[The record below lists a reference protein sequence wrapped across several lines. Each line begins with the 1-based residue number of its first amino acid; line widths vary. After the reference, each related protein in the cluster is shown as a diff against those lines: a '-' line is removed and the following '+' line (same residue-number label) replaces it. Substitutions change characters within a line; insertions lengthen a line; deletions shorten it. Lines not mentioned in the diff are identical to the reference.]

1 VKKVISSIAAIMMN
15 AEGLEEL
22 AAPVTCAGPD
32 DVAEA
37 EVRAVLLAPP
47 PFADAELTTEEAEEP
62 GVAAVELRTT
72 GAVLLFAE
80 AWLVTATL
88 RVGVGP
94 VEVATTTLSVAG
106 TGITVA
112 VLVLEAGA
120 TIDCADLG
128 AQKSTNCA
136 NCGLT

>member
-1 VKKVISSIAAIMMN
+1 MRSRVPIMMK
-15 AEGLEEL
+15 AEGLDAF

-32 DVAEA
+32 DVAEPA
-37 EVRAVLLAPP
+37 ALDEPTTP
-47 PFADAELTTEEAEEP
+47 PFADAELTTEEAEDP
-62 GVAAVELRTT
+62 GVAAGVDVELRTT
-72 GAVLLFAE
+72 GAVLLFAD